1 MWKDTNKDIPKHSM
15 KNLLRCHFVH
25 PNFPHWLPWDDMNSR
40 KRQPLE
46 LRHGPYTTTTTSFF
60 STTNVLVVLVL
71 VEVVVVVVVVVEI
84 VVVVVVVVVV

>member
-1 MWKDTNKDIPKHSM
+1 LWKDTNKEMPKHSK
-15 KNLLRCHFVH
+15 KNLFLFYFVY
-25 PNFPHWLPWDDMNSR
+25 PNIPYWLPWDDTYSR

-71 VEVVVVVVVVVEI
+71 V
-84 VVVVVVVVVV
+84 VVVVVVVVVVIVVVVY